1 MFITE
6 GLILY
11 EVIIVSDRKV
21 TGTALGEILNATKNY
36 IDSKDLGF
44 EEVDLD
50 ITGTPQVPVIG
61 ENLTYEQVQNVI
73 GKYFI
78 K

>member
-1 MFITE
+1 M
-6 GLILY
+6 
-11 EVIIVSDRKV
+11 SDRKV

-50 ITGTPQVPVIG
+50 ITGTPQIPVIG

-73 GKYFI
+73 GKYFN

>member
-1 MFITE
+1 M
-6 GLILY
+6 
-11 EVIIVSDRKV
+11 SNRKV

-36 IDSKDLGF
+36 IDSRDLGF

-50 ITGTPQVPVIG
+50 ITGTPQIPVIG

-73 GKYFI
+73 GKYFN
-78 K
+78 KQTKL

>member
-1 MFITE
+1 M
-6 GLILY
+6 
-11 EVIIVSDRKV
+11 SDRKV

-61 ENLTYEQVQNVI
+61 ENLTYKQVQNVI

>member
-1 MFITE
+1 M
-6 GLILY
+6 
-11 EVIIVSDRKV
+11 SDRKV

-50 ITGTPQVPVIG
+50 ITDIPQIPVIEG
-61 ENLTYEQVQNVI
+61 SLTQEQVQNVI
-73 GKYFI
+73 DKYFN
-78 K
+78 KQT

>member
-1 MFITE
+1 M
-6 GLILY
+6 
-11 EVIIVSDRKV
+11 SDRKV

-50 ITGTPQVPVIG
+50 ITGIPQIPVTG
-61 ENLTYEQVQNVI
+61 GSLTKEQVQNVI
-73 GKYFI
+73 DKHFN
-78 K
+78 KQT

>member
-1 MFITE
+1 M
-6 GLILY
+6 
-11 EVIIVSDRKV
+11 SDKKV

-50 ITGTPQVPVIG
+50 ITGIPEVPVIG
-61 ENLTYEQVQNVI
+61 ENLTQEQVQNVI
-73 GKYFI
+73 DKYFN
-78 K
+78 KQT

>member
-1 MFITE
+1 M
-6 GLILY
+6 
-11 EVIIVSDRKV
+11 SNRKV

-36 IDSKDLGF
+36 IDSRDLGF

-73 GKYFI
+73 SKYFN

>member
-1 MFITE
+1 M
-6 GLILY
+6 
-11 EVIIVSDRKV
+11 SDRKV

-36 IDSKDLGF
+36 IDSRDLGF

-73 GKYFI
+73 SKYFN

>member
-1 MFITE
+1 M
-6 GLILY
+6 LY
-11 EVIIVSDRKV
+11 EVAIMSNRKV

-50 ITGTPQVPVIG
+50 ITGIPQVPVIG
-61 ENLTYEQVQNVI
+61 ENLTYEQVQNKKNKNV
-73 GKYFI
+73 K
-78 K
+78 KQTKL

>member
-1 MFITE
+1 M
-6 GLILY
+6 
-11 EVIIVSDRKV
+11 SNRKV

-50 ITGTPQVPVIG
+50 ITDIPQIPVIEG
-61 ENLTYEQVQNVI
+61 SLTQEQVQDMIDNYYN
-73 GKYFI
+73 K
-78 K
+78 

>member
-1 MFITE
+1 M
-6 GLILY
+6 LY
-11 EVIIVSDRKV
+11 EVAIMSNRKV

-50 ITGTPQVPVIG
+50 ITGIPQVPVIG
-61 ENLTYEQVQNVI
+61 ENLTYEQVQNI
-73 GKYFI
+73 INKYFN
-78 K
+78 KQT

>member
-1 MFITE
+1 M
-6 GLILY
+6 
-11 EVIIVSDRKV
+11 SNRKV

-50 ITGTPQVPVIG
+50 ITGIPQIPVAG
-61 ENLTYEQVQNVI
+61 GNLTYEQVQNVI
-73 GKYFI
+73 DKYFN
-78 K
+78 KQT

>member
-1 MFITE
+1 M
-6 GLILY
+6 
-11 EVIIVSDRKV
+11 SDKKV

-50 ITGTPQVPVIG
+50 ITGIPQVPVIG

-73 GKYFI
+73 GKYFN

>member
-1 MFITE
+1 MSE
-6 GLILY
+6 K
-11 EVIIVSDRKV
+11 KV

-50 ITGTPQVPVIG
+50 ITDIPQIPVIEG
-61 ENLTYEQVQNVI
+61 SLTQEQVQNVI
-73 GKYFI
+73 DKYFN
-78 K
+78 KQT

>member
-1 MFITE
+1 M
-6 GLILY
+6 LY
-11 EVIIVSDRKV
+11 EVAIMSNRKV

-50 ITGTPQVPVIG
+50 ITGIPQVPVIG
-61 ENLTYEQVQNVI
+61 ENLTYEQVQNI
-73 GKYFI
+73 INKYFD
-78 K
+78 KQTKL

>member
-1 MFITE
+1 M
-6 GLILY
+6 
-11 EVIIVSDRKV
+11 SDRKV

-44 EEVDLD
+44 EEVDLG
-50 ITGTPQVPVIG
+50 ITGIRQVPVIG
-61 ENLTYEQVQNVI
+61 VNLTYEQGQNVI
-73 GKYFI
+73 DKYFN

>member
-1 MFITE
+1 MSE
-6 GLILY
+6 
-11 EVIIVSDRKV
+11 RKV

-61 ENLTYEQVQNVI
+61 ENLTYEQAQNVI

>member
-1 MFITE
+1 M
-6 GLILY
+6 
-11 EVIIVSDRKV
+11 SNRKV

-50 ITGTPQVPVIG
+50 ITGIPQVPVIG
-61 ENLTYEQVQNVI
+61 ENLTYEQVQNI
-73 GKYFI
+73 INKYFN
-78 K
+78 KQTKL

>member
-1 MFITE
+1 M
-6 GLILY
+6 
-11 EVIIVSDRKV
+11 SDRKV

-44 EEVDLD
+44 EEVDSD

-73 GKYFI
+73 GKYFN

>member
-1 MFITE
+1 M
-6 GLILY
+6 
-11 EVIIVSDRKV
+11 SDRKV

-50 ITGTPQVPVIG
+50 ITDIPQIPVIEG
-61 ENLTYEQVQNVI
+61 SLTQEQVQNVI
-73 GKYFI
+73 DKYFN
-78 K
+78 KQTRL

>member
-1 MFITE
+1 M
-6 GLILY
+6 LY
-11 EVIIVSDRKV
+11 EVAIMSNRKV

-50 ITGTPQVPVIG
+50 ITGIPQVPVIG
-61 ENLTYEQVQNVI
+61 ENLTYEQVQNI
-73 GKYFI
+73 INKYFN
-78 K
+78 KQTKL